1 MRLFMVEI
9 GGFGGRLLQREVP
22 GEGACLHAL
31 VSVTAFSRCGF
42 RLVYVWVFC
51 FFFWFTVCLC
61 NCSIVTGLF
70 VGIVVRLA
78 IFLFV

>member
-51 FFFWFTVCLC
+51 FFFGSQSV
-61 NCSIVTGLF
+61 F
-70 VGIVVRLA
+70 VIAQLLLDYLLA
-78 IFLFV
+78 